1 MDRARRHTATAFA
14 ALVVLVSLGFGPS
27 AAQAHTL
34 KPEARAA
41 AATVP
46 ASPTGVE
53 LTANRDSSIT
63 ITWHASKSATRYH
76 IYRGTTSGGEGNVP
90 IATTT
95 RTHYRDKNLS
105 STRIYFYEI
114 TAVNASGE
122 SARTPEDASKTPP
135 PIGTGGNVRGV
146 PSGNGKVYYAKDARL
161 AGFDWFQ
168 KLTGWFPQVLHSGR
182 SISPRHEVV
191 DMAYATKG
199 SMTFNDVV
207 VPASGLYRVDWRY
220 AFASGLFPGVNNRRM
235 GLSVNH
241 TVITRT
247 ESFPI
252 TGSFDTYRH
261 SIIRVRLKKGVN
273 SISLFAVSDHGVARV
288 DQMTVTAAR

>member
-1 MDRARRHTATAFA
+1 
-14 ALVVLVSLGFGPS
+14 VVLVSAGFGPS
-27 AAQAHTL
+27 AALAHTL
-34 KPEARAA
+34 KPGAPAATAA
-41 AATVP
+41 AP
-46 ASPTGVE
+46 APPAGVE
-53 LTANRDSSIT
+53 LTAGRDSSIA
-63 ITWHASKSATRYH
+63 ITWHASAGATRYH
-76 IYRGTTSGGEGNVP
+76 SYRGTTSDGEGNVP

-105 STRIYFYEI
+105 STPVYFYQI
-114 TAVNASGE
+114 TAANASGE
-122 SARTPEDASKTPP
+122 SARTPGNASKTPP
-135 PIGTGGNVRGV
+135 PIGTGGNVPGV

-168 KLTGWFPQVLHSGR
+168 KLMDWFPQVLDSAG
-182 SISPRHEVV
+182 SVSPGHEVA

-199 SMTFNDVV
+199 SMTFNNVV
-207 VPASGLYRVDWRY
+207 VRASGLYRVDWRY
-220 AFASGLFPGVNNRRM
+220 AFASGLFPGVSNRRM

-261 SIIRVRLKKGVN
+261 SVIRVRLKKGVK

-288 DQMTVTAAR
+288 DQMTVTPAR